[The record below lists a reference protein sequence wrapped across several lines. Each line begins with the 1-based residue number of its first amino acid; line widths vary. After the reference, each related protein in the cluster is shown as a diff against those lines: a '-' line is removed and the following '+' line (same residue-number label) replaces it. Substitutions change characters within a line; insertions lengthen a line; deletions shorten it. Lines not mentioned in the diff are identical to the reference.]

1 MRVILIIVLYAFL
14 FSCNHTSDII
24 KKNGIP
30 VDMNLN
36 PAAISDE
43 NNDLSKIQE
52 IEISDYYIDSFEY
65 FQIEGLINPA
75 CEITVNDEKINSKNG
90 KFKGKVKVR
99 LKKPVIIA
107 LLKNGEEINKREIY
121 DVEEPHQPSGLESVS
136 VDRNRVEIRWNE
148 NGEEDL
154 SGYNVFYA
162 DRRGSWKK
170 ANRDDDLI
178 KNTEYTISGLHSGNK
193 YKIRI
198 SAVDRMKNE
207 SSYSDEIE
215 ITTTGEYEECCD

>member
-1 MRVILIIVLYAFL
+1 MRVIIIIVLYAFL
-14 FSCNHTSDII
+14 FSCNHTSEII
-24 KKNGIP
+24 KKP
-30 VDMNLN
+30 EAPADLNLN
-36 PAAISDE
+36 PVAVSVE
-43 NNDLSKIQE
+43 NNGLSKLQE

-65 FQIEGLINPA
+65 FQIEGIISPE

-99 LKKPVIIA
+99 LKKPVKIV
-107 LLKNGEEINKREIY
+107 LLKNGEPINQREIY
-121 DVEEPHQPSGLESVS
+121 DVEEPIQPSGLEAVS

-154 SGYNVFYA
+154 AGYNVFYA
-162 DRRGSWKK
+162 DKRGSWKK
-170 ANRDDDLI
+170 ANKDGDLI

-207 SSYSDEIE
+207 SSYSDDME
-215 ITTTGEYEECCD
+215 ITTAGEYE